1 MIIYFVC
8 MAAGGRY
15 KLNLRLFGALAFQT
29 VLGCCMGCALL
40 VPAAL
45 SLVQNPRTIDP
56 FNGYGYLVYGSAQ
69 QYLAI
74 FYSAFLMPDAPY
86 LKDLFQEGNL
96 KAHQHDR
103 LPAGGGHCG
112 RLVFCRVRRRHPF
125 ARIMKVCLICAFV
138 PVLNSMFYALNSS
151 YYARWYYITRWALM
165 RCMRQESLSEHTA
178 DTALLA
184 HALCLIARNITHTGA
199 DIRPDTVAAAALYHD
214 APEILTGDMPT
225 PVKYKN
231 EALRTAYKAV
241 ERESALAM
249 ADLLPPE
256 LHEIEG
262 SYLTGSVLNDAER
275 KLLKAADRLS
285 ALIKCMEEVESGNR
299 EFTAAL
305 AQQKADLAAMHSPE
319 ADYFIEHML
328 PCYTQNLDELTKK

>member
-1 MIIYFVC
+1 
-8 MAAGGRY
+8 
-15 KLNLRLFGALAFQT
+15 
-29 VLGCCMGCALL
+29 
-40 VPAAL
+40 
-45 SLVQNPRTIDP
+45 
-56 FNGYGYLVYGSAQ
+56 
-69 QYLAI
+69 
-74 FYSAFLMPDAPY
+74 
-86 LKDLFQEGNL
+86 
-96 KAHQHDR
+96 
-103 LPAGGGHCG
+103 
-112 RLVFCRVRRRHPF
+112 
-125 ARIMKVCLICAFV
+125 MK
-138 PVLNSMFYALNSS
+138 
-151 YYARWYYITRWALM
+151 YITRWALM

-275 KLLKAADRLS
+275 KLLKSVSLFDVYEGDKLPEGKKSYALS
-285 ALIKCMEEVESGNR
+285 
-299 EFTAAL
+299 
-305 AQQKADLAAMHSPE
+305 
-319 ADYFIEHML
+319 FILEDK
-328 PCYTQNLDELTKK
+328 TRTLDEKTIERVMGNLVRQFEQRCGAQVRA